1 MQQGY
6 TATGDSTGEG
16 VDSGP
21 FETSG
26 FPVSA
31 EKKKEKR

>member
-6 TATGDSTGEG
+6 TATGEG